1 MTNDELTPRTIV
13 VGLDASA
20 EAQAAL
26 HWARAYAGPD
36 DRILAVRAYDL
47 QWIGLGGVAAV
58 PSIPEDIE
66 LAAREALEKL
76 LGEVG
81 DDRVTAVV
89 REGRPGPALVAE
101 AQRAD
106 LVVVGHRG
114 DSRIAMMLGST
125 ANYVLHHSKV
135 PTVVVR
141 GERGG
146 SGEPV
151 RRIVV
156 GVDDHDIAERGEN
169 ESVRALR
176 WAYGVP
182 GVEHVRV
189 VHAWHVPPM
198 AVGVYPA
205 IAADFEALDEA
216 AFKVIDHVLEAAG
229 PTPDGVTV
237 ERASVRGTPGWA
249 LVDESHHADLVVVG
263 SRGVGTLRG
272 LVLGSTSAEAAAH
285 ALAPVCVVR

>member
-1 MTNDELTPRTIV
+1 MSTIV
-13 VGLDASA
+13 VGLDASP
-20 EAQAAL
+20 EARDAL
-26 HWARAYAGPD
+26 QWARTYAGPD
-36 DRILAVRAYDL
+36 DRILAVRAFDL
-47 QWIGLGGVAAV
+47 QWIGLAGVAAV
-58 PSIPEDIE
+58 PIIPDDLE
-66 LAAREALEKL
+66 LSAREALEKL

-81 DDRVTAVV
+81 DDRVEAVV
-89 REGRPGPALVAE
+89 REGRPGLALVAE
-101 AQRAD
+101 AERAD

-125 ANYVLHHSKV
+125 ANYVVHHATV

-146 SGEPV
+146 DGEPV

-156 GVDDHDIAERGEN
+156 GVDDHDLDESDDNA
-169 ESVRALR
+169 SVRAVR
-176 WAYGVP
+176 WAYQVP

-189 VHAWHVPPM
+189 IHAWHLPPM

-205 IAADFEALDEA
+205 MTADFEALDEA
-216 AFKVIDHVLEAAG
+216 AFAVIDRVLAAAG
-229 PTPDGVTV
+229 PAPDGVEV
-237 ERASVRGTPGWA
+237 EPASVRGTPGWA
-249 LVDESHHADLVVVG
+249 LVDESHDADLVVVG

-285 ALAPVCVVR
+285 ALAPVCIVR